1 MTSSAAKIHAVIAI
15 LAAGVLAACTPT
27 KPPTDQLGIASR
39 NVANARSAG
48 AQQYA
53 PQDLRAAENHLAGA
67 NAAMAKQ
74 DYDQAAQLAGE
85 AAVDAELA
93 AARARREKAREA
105 ADSLRAQNQELER
118 DAARHAEGAD
128 AQ

>member
-1 MTSSAAKIHAVIAI
+1 MTPSAAKIHAVIAI
-15 LAAGVLAACTPT
+15 IAGSLAACTPT

-39 NVANARSAG
+39 NVANARGAG
-48 AQQYA
+48 AAQYA
-53 PQDLRAAENHLAGA
+53 PQELRAAESHLAGA

-74 DYDQAAQLAGE
+74 DYDQAAMLAGE

-93 AARARREKAREA
+93 AARSRREKARET
-105 ADSLRAQNQELER
+105 ADTLRAQNQELER
-118 DAARHAEGAD
+118 DAARHTEGAD

>member
-1 MTSSAAKIHAVIAI
+1 MTPSAAKIHAVIAI
-15 LAAGVLAACTPT
+15 LAGCVAACTPT

-39 NVANARSAG
+39 NVANARGAG

-53 PQDLRAAENHLAGA
+53 PQDLRAAESHLAGA

-74 DYDQAAQLAGE
+74 DYDQAAMLAGE

-105 ADSLRAQNQELER
+105 ADTLRAQNQELER
-118 DAARHAEGAD
+118 DAARHPDGAD

>member
-15 LAAGVLAACTPT
+15 IAAGLAACTPT

-39 NVANARSAG
+39 NVANARSAN

-53 PQDLRAAENHLAGA
+53 PQDLRAAESHLAGA

-74 DYDQAAQLAGE
+74 DYDAAAMLAGE

-105 ADSLRAQNQELER
+105 VDTLRAQNQELER
-118 DAARHAEGAD
+118 DAARHPEGAD

>member
-1 MTSSAAKIHAVIAI
+1 MTPSAAKIHAVIAI
-15 LAAGVLAACTPT
+15 IASCLAACAPT
-27 KPPTDQLGIASR
+27 RPPTDELGIASR
-39 NVANARSAG
+39 NVATARSAG
-48 AQQYA
+48 AAQYA
-53 PQDLRAAENHLAGA
+53 PQELRAAESHLAGA

-74 DYDQAAQLAGE
+74 DYDQATVLAGE

-105 ADSLRAQNQELER
+105 ADRLRAENQELARE
-118 DAARHAEGAD
+118 AAAHPEGAD

>member
-1 MTSSAAKIHAVIAI
+1 MTSSAVKIHAVIAI
-15 LAAGVLAACTPT
+15 IAAGIAACTPT
-27 KPPTDQLGIASR
+27 RPPTDALGIASR
-39 NVANARSAG
+39 NVANARGAG
-48 AQQYA
+48 AAQYA
-53 PQDLRAAENHLAGA
+53 PQELRAAESHLAGA

-74 DYDQAAQLAGE
+74 DYDQAAMLAGE

-105 ADSLRAQNQELER
+105 ADALRAQNQELER
-118 DAARHAEGAD
+118 DAARHPEGAD

>member
-15 LAAGVLAACTPT
+15 IAACLVACTPT

-39 NVANARSAG
+39 NVAGARSAG

-53 PQDLRAAENHLAGA
+53 PQDLRAAESHLAGA
-67 NAAMAKQ
+67 NAAMARE
-74 DYDQAAQLAGE
+74 DYDQAAILAGE

-93 AARARREKAREA
+93 TARARREKAREA
-105 ADSLRAQNQELER
+105 ADTLRAQNQELER
-118 DAARHAEGAD
+118 DAARHSEGAD